1 VCAIKGA
8 VGLTEPFYN
17 YRIGTLVHSSRELD
31 VFTRMDTLYL
41 SNDLT
46 GSTELCSLFLHPDY
60 RSGNNGK
67 LLSKSRFLFIA
78 QFPHLFTE
86 KLIAEMRGYQ
96 EESGRSPFY
105 EGLGRHFFK
114 MDFDH
119 VDALTAVG
127 KKSFIAE
134 LMPRQPLYVDYLPQ
148 DAQDVIGKVH
158 TSTAPARRL
167 LEQEGMYFEGYVDIF
182 DAGPCCRRA
191 CPSCAP
197 CATARWPKSASPPT
211 GIPPARRSRAAE
223 PCWCRTPPER
233 FPHDPVAGG
242 AGQRRHRLA
251 GSGAATAALPHR
263 RHRAHP
269 DTQSEEEPWLTSAIS
284 STANGCRQRRELVTI
299 NPANGQQTWASNES
313 TRRTWRKPPP
323 PARRST
329 LGTDAAGRT
338 HRRLHPFPRPAQ
350 AGRRRA
356 GAADLRRS
364 GQAAVGSAHRSD
376 HHGQQDRYLGAVLRA
391 RTGEAATRS
400 PMAKRC
406 CATVRMACSA
416 CSVRTTSPAT
426 CRTAIS
432 CRR

>member
-1 VCAIKGA
+1 MLVVRAIQAEDLDALYVMATQVGSGMTTLKPDMKMMGDRLNIAVASFAETIAPEQRDYMFVMEDTDSGRPAGVCAIKGS

-17 YRIGTLVHSSRELD
+17 YRIGTLVHSSRELN

-96 EESGRSPFY
+96 ESGRSPFY

-182 DAGPCCRRA
+182 DAGPVLQARVSELRA
-191 CPSCAP
+191 MRDSALAEIGLTTDWDSACAP
-197 CATARWPKSASPPT
+197 ESA
-211 GIPPARRSRAAE
+211 AAE
-223 PCWCRTPPER
+223 PMLVSNTNMKDFRMILSQAVPVNGAIALPEAEQKLLHCRTG
-233 FPHDPVAGG
+233 D
-242 AGQRRHRLA
+242 
-251 GSGAATAALPHR
+251 
-263 RHRAHP
+263 
-269 DTQSEEEPWLTSAIS
+269 
-284 STANGCRQRRELVTI
+284 
-299 NPANGQQTWASNES
+299 
-313 TRRTWRKPPP
+313 
-323 PARRST
+323 
-329 LGTDAAGRT
+329 
-338 HRRLHPFPRPAQ
+338 
-350 AGRRRA
+350 
-356 GAADLRRS
+356 
-364 GQAAVGSAHRSD
+364 
-376 HHGQQDRYLGAVLRA
+376 
-391 RTGEAATRS
+391 
-400 PMAKRC
+400 
-406 CATVRMACSA
+406 TVRTLTLNP
-416 CSVRTTSPAT
+416 RKNNG
-426 CRTAIS
+426 
-432 CRR
+432 